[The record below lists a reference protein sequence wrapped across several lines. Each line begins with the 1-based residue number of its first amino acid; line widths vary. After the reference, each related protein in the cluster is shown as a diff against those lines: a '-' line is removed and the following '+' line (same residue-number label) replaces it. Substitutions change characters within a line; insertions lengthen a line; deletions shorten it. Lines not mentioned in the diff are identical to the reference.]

1 MRIYNFIRAFVKNAL
16 INRTYSILTL
26 SALSLGIA
34 ISLLVLMYVYFEI
47 SFDRQWSGSE
57 RIYRAY
63 SYGEFGDDKVN
74 SAITPFVFNTIL
86 DGREGLESY
95 TRILP
100 GSRRLI
106 IGDGIRSMESGFCY
120 ADSSFFKV

>member
-63 SYGEFGDDKVN
+63 SYGEFGDD
-74 SAITPFVFNTIL
+74 
-86 DGREGLESY
+86 
-95 TRILP
+95 
-100 GSRRLI
+100 
-106 IGDGIRSMESGFCY
+106 
-120 ADSSFFKV
+120 